1 MQAKSNGAI
10 YLLARA
16 MTRGSSRGG
25 SPAKPSYDAAMI
37 DLPLSVFLS
46 MFASVALAYLVLGL
60 TGFGSALVAVPLLL
74 LFMPLGQ
81 AVPLVLFLDVVALI
95 VFGALNLAHVNW
107 HIWRRMLPS
116 VAVGIVSA
124 AVIVK
129 LGLLPGSWLLL
140 LLGLYIVWFGASK
153 LRVEF
158 KGAKG
163 APPASAQP
171 ADPTGAQTGAG
182 FWRVAPYGWLAGMI
196 EAWFG
201 TCGPIVA
208 TGILK
213 QSSNMQLFKAT
224 MSAIMLPAALMALL
238 TYVVAHTASAAQTH
252 TEVIRAA
259 MLAPVAIAAV
269 WIGNRFAKNVPQP
282 TIRRAVFTLL
292 CVSGCVLVFKAIRAF

>member
-1 MQAKSNGAI
+1 VDEK
-10 YLLARA
+10 
-16 MTRGSSRGG
+16 
-25 SPAKPSYDAAMI
+25 KAAPMIERMI

-46 MFASVALAYLVLGL
+46 MVVSVALAYLVLGL

-74 LFMPLGQ
+74 FFMPLSQ

-95 VFGALNLAHVNW
+95 VFGALNLAHVDW

-124 AVIVK
+124 ALIVK

-153 LRVEF
+153 LRLEL
-158 KGAKG
+158 KAAK
-163 APPASAQP
+163 PV
-171 ADPTGAQTGAG
+171 TNQTNAG

-201 TCGPIVA
+201 TCGPLIA
-208 TGILK
+208 TGLLK

-238 TYVVAHTASAAQTH
+238 TYVVAHTASAAQTQ

-259 MLAPVAIAAV
+259 MLAPVAVAAV
-269 WIGNRFAKNVPQP
+269 WIGNRFAKNVPQQ

-292 CVSGCVLVFKAIRAF
+292 CISGCVLMFKALSKL